1 MLTNDYYHSI
11 IRNMS
16 KYQLKSVDQLADAF
30 RALSNPQR
38 LRLFLQ
44 LASCCGPDASCS
56 DDEMA
61 TCSGNLGTDLGLAP
75 STISHHLKE
84 LRTAGLITMV
94 RRGKNVV
101 CGIEEDVLTELGELL
116 QTRFTSNELIR

>member
-1 MLTNDYYHSI
+1 MYFQSST

-16 KYQLKSVDQLADAF
+16 NYQFKDVDQVAEAF

-38 LRLFLQ
+38 LRIFLQ
-44 LASCCGPDASCS
+44 LVACCGQDASCS
-56 DDEMA
+56 DDD
-61 TCSGNLGTDLGLAP
+61 TVNCSGSLGKDLGIAP

-94 RRGKNVV
+94 RRGKNVF
-101 CGIEEDVLTELGELL
+101 CDIDQDVLEELGGLL
-116 QTRFTSNELIR
+116 QSRFTSTELIQ